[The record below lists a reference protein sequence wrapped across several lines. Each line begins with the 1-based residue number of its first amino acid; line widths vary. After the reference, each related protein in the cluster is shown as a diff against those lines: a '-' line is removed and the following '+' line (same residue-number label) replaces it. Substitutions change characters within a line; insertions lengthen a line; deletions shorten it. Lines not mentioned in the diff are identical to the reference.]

1 MATTRRSYR
10 EPELETVV
18 NGEFALTVCQAVAGA
33 SRGSAYSCFAD
44 AWTGE
49 LKAGLKADFVVAEV
63 ELAPEQLIKGKVLE
77 TWFEGK
83 RVFQAE

>member
-1 MATTRRSYR
+1 M
-10 EPELETVV
+10 
-18 NGEFALTVCQAVAGA
+18 CQAVAGA

-63 ELAPEQLIKGKVLE
+63 ELTPEQLIKGKVLE